1 MPSRR
6 ATNSHAF
13 PLRSST
19 LFCGIVLLV
28 LGLGPFRE
36 VLVSSPGSSPGT
48 TIEWMPGLPTTNAST
63 LEAAPT
69 ESSITATPAA
79 QTREGLASEIDAI
92 LENEPGVYGVMVLDD
107 QGNTV
112 YTRNETVPFIA
123 ASLYKLT
130 LMATVYALVEQ
141 GAISLDA
148 PLRLSPVYFTD
159 AEGDGYFGDEDIGT
173 SVSVAQAL
181 LATGAWSSNVGARA
195 LLSTTSW
202 AAVAAMA
209 TQLGLTH
216 SSFNVDVRGDR
227 IATPEPGIADVNDVA
242 TAEAFI
248 EGQAVEGAVMLTTP
262 GDIAHFFQLLARGQ
276 VVSPGASSSI
286 LAILKQQQ
294 VNDRIPALL
303 PDDVTVAHKTGNLDE
318 VVHDVG
324 LIYVDAGAVTLVL
337 MTENV
342 PDVDAATR
350 TLQTISRDVY
360 QWASATVPRR

>member
-1 MPSRR
+1 VPVRR
-6 ATNSHAF
+6 ATNASNF
-13 PLRSST
+13 PRRSST
-19 LFCGIVLLV
+19 LFSGLVLLV
-28 LGLGPFRE
+28 LVLGPFRE
-36 VLVSSPGSSPGT
+36 ALFTAPESSTGS
-48 TIEWMPGLPTTNAST
+48 TIEWMPGLPPTVPAASVTTPF
-63 LEAAPT
+63 APV
-69 ESSITATPAA
+69 ITATPAA
-79 QTREGLASEIDAI
+79 QTREGLASEIDNLLA
-92 LENEPGVYGVMVLDD
+92 NEPGVYGVMVLDD
-107 QGNTV
+107 RGDTV

-130 LMATVYALVEQ
+130 LMATIYSLIEQ
-141 GAISLDA
+141 GSISLDT
-148 PLRLSPVYFTD
+148 PLRLSPAYFTD
-159 AEGDGYFGDEDIGT
+159 IDGDGYFDDDDIGT
-173 SVSVAQAL
+173 SVSVGQAL

-209 TQLGLTH
+209 AELGLSH
-216 SSFNVDVRGDR
+216 SSFNVDIRSDG
-227 IATPEPGIADVNDVA
+227 IATPGPGIADVSDVA

-262 GDIAHFFQLLARGQ
+262 EDIAHFFQLLARGQ
-276 VVSPGASSSI
+276 VVSPAASSSI

-303 PDDVTVAHKTGNLDE
+303 PDHVTVAHKTGNLDE

-324 LIYVDAGAVTLVL
+324 LIYIDAGAVTLVL

-342 PDVDAATR
+342 PDVDAATK

-360 QWASATVPRR
+360 QWASAAGST

>member
-1 MPSRR
+1 MPTRR
-6 ATNSHAF
+6 AANSHAF

-19 LFCGIVLLV
+19 LFCGLVLLV
-28 LGLGPFRE
+28 LGLGPFRQ
-36 VLVSSPGSSPGT
+36 VLFSSPGASSGT
-48 TIEWMPGLPTTNAST
+48 TIEWMPGLPATNPGA
-63 LEAAPT
+63 LEATPAKPM
-69 ESSITATPAA
+69 ITPTPAA

-92 LENEPGVYGVMVLDD
+92 LENEPGVYGVMVLDA

-130 LMATVYALVEQ
+130 LMATIYSQIEQ
-141 GAISLDA
+141 GTISLDT
-148 PLRLSPVYFTD
+148 PLRLSPAYFTD
-159 AEGDGYFGDEDIGT
+159 IDGDGYFGDEDIGT
-173 SVSVAQAL
+173 QVTVNQAL

-202 AAVAAMA
+202 SAVAAMA
-209 TQLGLTH
+209 TKLGLTH
-216 SSFNVDVRGDR
+216 SSFNLEIQGDGV
-227 IATPEPGIADVNDVA
+227 ATPAPDLADANEVA

-262 GDIAHFFQLLARGQ
+262 ADIAHFFQLLAQGQ
-276 VVSPGASSSI
+276 VVSPTVSAGI

-342 PDVDAATR
+342 PDVDVATR

-360 QWASATVPRR
+360 QWALAIDPVG